1 MIQVRYKMED
11 FNGIVSLLVACIEL
25 GLLVNLLVF
34 AEKNLVN
41 KLVILLIGLLLVYQA
56 VEFILC
62 FVELQNQA
70 LVYLSLFTISFL
82 PPLAL
87 FILFRFYEINSKYAY
102 LIFIP
107 AVYFVIYYLFY
118 IDNLEVAKCTVLY
131 AVYNYPLGIYYGSFY
146 YLPVLISIIFLV
158 FKLRGENNSH
168 AKKLNIIL
176 LTGYI
181 VTFLPGLLINLFV
194 PGALAA
200 VESIL
205 CKLALIFAVS
215 HSLFVL
221 RNREAA
227 GSED

>member
-1 MIQVRYKMED
+1 MED

-56 VEFILC
+56 LEFILC
-62 FVELQNQA
+62 FVEFQNQA
-70 LVYLSLFTISFL
+70 VLYLSLFTISVL

-87 FILFRFYEINSKYAY
+87 FILFRFYEINSKFAY

-131 AVYNYPLGIYYGSFY
+131 AVYNYPLGTLYGAFY
-146 YLPVLISIIFLV
+146 YMPILVSIIILIIRL
-158 FKLRGENNSH
+158 KQEKSPQ
-168 AKKLNIIL
+168 KKTLGMIL
-176 LTGYI
+176 LSGYVI
-181 VTFLPGLLINLFV
+181 TFIPGLLIILFV
-194 PGALAA
+194 PSAIAA

-205 CKLALIFAVS
+205 CKLAIIFTVTFA
-215 HSLFVL
+215 LFAL
-221 RNREAA
+221 KNKTK
-227 GSED
+227 SET